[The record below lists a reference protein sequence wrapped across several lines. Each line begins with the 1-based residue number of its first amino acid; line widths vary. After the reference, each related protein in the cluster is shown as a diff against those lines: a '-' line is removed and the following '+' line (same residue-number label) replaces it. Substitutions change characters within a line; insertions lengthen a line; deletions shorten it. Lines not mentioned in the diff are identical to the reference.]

1 MFRAWRL
8 AAPAQL
14 VCNAP
19 SMSKRREIEVQTIL
33 CMNAKGGCG
42 KTTIATNLATWY
54 ADEGGKVAI
63 MDFDPQRSS
72 LDWLVARDD
81 YTGVPVIE
89 GVDAVAGEAR
99 AAHGTDVA
107 VLDAPAA
114 VYGAAVTQLLRRADV
129 LLVPVLPSPI
139 DMRAAARFIDELL
152 SSGRI
157 SRGQTRIALIANR
170 VREQTRIYHVLEE
183 FLDAYKIPLLTHLR
197 ESQNY
202 IRSAETGLGIF
213 ELAPSQVALD
223 VVQWDPVIKWLRQ
236 G

>member
-1 MFRAWRL
+1 M
-8 AAPAQL
+8 
-14 VCNAP
+14 
-19 SMSKRREIEVQTIL
+19 QTIL

-54 ADEGGKVAI
+54 ADEGRKVAI

-72 LDWLVARDD
+72 IDWLAARED
-81 YTGVPVIE
+81 YEGVPTIE
-89 GVDAVAGEAR
+89 GVDAVDGEAR

-107 VLDAPAA
+107 LLDAPAA
-114 VYGAAVTQLLRRADV
+114 VHGSEITQLLRRADV

-139 DMRAAARFIDELL
+139 DMRAASRFIDELL
-152 SSGRI
+152 KSGRI

-170 VREQTRIYHVLEE
+170 VRESTRVYHALED
-183 FLDAYKIPLLTHLR
+183 FLAGYDIPLLTHLR

-202 IRSAETGLGIF
+202 IRAAATGLGIF

-223 VVQWDPVIKWLRQ
+223 VAQWDPVVEWLQRA
-236 G
+236 

>member
-1 MFRAWRL
+1 M
-8 AAPAQL
+8 
-14 VCNAP
+14 
-19 SMSKRREIEVQTIL
+19 QTIL

-54 ADEGGKVAI
+54 ADEGYKTAL

-72 LDWLVARDD
+72 IDWLAARED
-81 YTGVPVIE
+81 YNGVPVIE
-89 GVDAVAGEAR
+89 GVDAVAGDAR

-107 VLDAPAA
+107 VIDAPA
-114 VYGAAVTQLLRRADV
+114 GTFGSEVTQLVRRADV
-129 LLVPVLPSPI
+129 LLVPLLASPI
-139 DMRAAARFIDELL
+139 DMRAATRFIDELL
-152 SSGRI
+152 STGRV

-170 VREQTRIYHVLEE
+170 VRENTRVFHALEE
-183 FLDAYKIPLLTHLR
+183 FTARYDIPLLTHLR

-213 ELAPSQVALD
+213 ELAPSQVAVD
-223 VVQWDPVIKWLRQ
+223 VLQWDPVIEWLRK